1 MQKVH
6 EFSCSKGE
14 PDLHFTLFPPH
25 QVAPL
30 LNAAPTVLPRRP
42 SPALK
47 PIEEEQDSSNV
58 GGSGWVVVVY
68 NNEVNTWDQVV
79 GILMKATACTEEEA
93 DIETWEID
101 RLGKSVVHHGGEEM
115 CQKAASIIRTIGIQV
130 EVMEA

>member
-1 MQKVH
+1 M
-6 EFSCSKGE
+6 S
-14 PDLHFTLFPPH
+14 FTIFTPYST
-25 QVAPL
+25 L
-30 LNAAPTVLPRRP
+30 LLSNAAPTVLPRRP

-47 PIEEEQDSSNV
+47 PIEEEQDSNNV

-101 RLGKSVVHHGGEEM
+101 RLGKSVVHHGGEEV

-130 EVMEA
+130 EVTEA